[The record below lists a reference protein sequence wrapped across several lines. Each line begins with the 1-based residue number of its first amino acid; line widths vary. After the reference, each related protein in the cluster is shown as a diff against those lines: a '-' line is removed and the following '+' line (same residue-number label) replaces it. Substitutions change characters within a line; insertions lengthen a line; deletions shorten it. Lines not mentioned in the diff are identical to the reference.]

1 MSCHID
7 ELRPSDTN
15 AITLEL
21 AQGTRI
27 SRLFYGA
34 LEEPGLDRQT
44 SELSSNMEGVVFE
57 RVISTE
63 ERVEEAIE
71 EGEREREAME
81 KGEREGEAE
90 AEAEAIEEG
99 EREGEAME
107 KGEVERE
114 AIEEGERE
122 AIEEGEGEGE
132 AMEDE
137 EGGEAMEEGVR
148 EIELGG
154 QGEEMEIVD
163 IEDEG
168 GSSEG
173 RGSQPDSTEEPEEAV
188 ESSESHGSQP
198 DSTEEPEEAV
208 ESSESHGSQ
217 PDSTEEPEEAVE
229 SSESHGSQ
237 PDSTEEPEEAV
248 ESSESHGSQPDSTE
262 EPEESSQSVEREDSF
277 QPPHGDTQ
285 SMSGTGA
292 APLGTRP
299 FSDVHTQ
306 CVRLNNCIQAAASR
320 LQDSSQNNQ
329 RAAERVRLLIQV
341 IPRKPTFPLGKLLLL
356 LCTFVFIP
364 CINIEPNTFYA
375 VLVAHIHR
383 MLCERETVY
392 RDDDWV
398 MNEAMDMHHLQTGG
412 TFMNVLTRKLDDIIV
427 PCLAEIIAFVDR
439 RSNLSLL
446 QIEHSPLSQFWL
458 KMFASKRSEEALR
471 FTDMVT
477 NQKVQMMDE
486 NFACEFPFSWLVKEL
501 LDSLWDSAQSI
512 GGYCL
517 SVCVHVCVCACV
529 RVCVCVCVCLTYVC

>member
-1 MSCHID
+1 MYKTFADLHISISLFSPLFVKESERPCLLIIQCDSGHINGDLIACARYRIYDKRANALLNRSKSHHVTHVVFIIHLPVQVIQSTFVGFQGDPWVSCHID

-34 LEEPGLDRQT
+34 LDEPGLDRQT

-71 EGEREREAME
+71 AGEREGEAME

-90 AEAEAIEEG
+90 AIEEG
-99 EREGEAME
+99 EREGEATE

-132 AMEDE
+132 TMEDE
-137 EGGEAMEEGVR
+137 EGGEAMEEGDR

-188 ESSESHGSQP
+188 ESSEGHGSQP
-198 DSTEEPEEAV
+198 DSIEEPV

-229 SSESHGSQ
+229 SSESR
-237 PDSTEEPEEAV
+237 
-248 ESSESHGSQPDSTE
+248 GSQPDSTE

-285 SMSGTGA
+285 SMSGTSA

-356 LCTFVFIP
+356 LCRLF
-364 CINIEPNTFYA
+364 
-375 VLVAHIHR
+375 
-383 MLCERETVY
+383 
-392 RDDDWV
+392 
-398 MNEAMDMHHLQTGG
+398 
-412 TFMNVLTRKLDDIIV
+412 
-427 PCLAEIIAFVDR
+427 
-439 RSNLSLL
+439 S
-446 QIEHSPLSQFWL
+446 
-458 KMFASKRSEEALR
+458 
-471 FTDMVT
+471 
-477 NQKVQMMDE
+477 
-486 NFACEFPFSWLVKEL
+486 FP
-501 LDSLWDSAQSI
+501 I
-512 GGYCL
+512 Y
-517 SVCVHVCVCACV
+517 
-529 RVCVCVCVCLTYVC
+529 T

>member
-1 MSCHID
+1 MKESERPCLLIIQCDSGHINRDLIACARYRIYDKRANALLNRSKSHHVTHVVFIVHLPVQVFQSTFVGFQGDPWVSCHID

-71 EGEREREAME
+71 EGEREGEAME
-81 KGEREGEAE
+81 NGERDGE
-90 AEAEAIEEG
+90 AEAEAIEER

-107 KGEVERE
+107 KGEREAMENGEREGEEIEEGEAEAEAIEEREREGEAMEKGEREAMENGEREGEEIEEGEAEAEAIEEREREGEAMEKGERE

-122 AIEEGEGEGE
+122 AVEEGEGEREAIEEGEGE

-137 EGGEAMEEGVR
+137 EGGEAMEEGVG

-173 RGSQPDSTEEPEEAV
+173 
-188 ESSESHGSQP
+188 HGSQP

-208 ESSESHGSQ
+208 ESSEGHGSQPDSTEEAVESSESRDSQ

-229 SSESHGSQ
+229 SSESR
-237 PDSTEEPEEAV
+237 
-248 ESSESHGSQPDSTE
+248 GSQPDSTE
-262 EPEESSQSVEREDSF
+262 EPEESSQSVEREDSS

-306 CVRLNNCIQAAASR
+306 CVRLNSCIQAAASR

-329 RAAERVRLLIQV
+329 RVAERVRLLIQV

-356 LCTFVFIP
+356 LCRLFSFPVHRTQHILCCSCGP
-364 CINIEPNTFYA
+364 HPPYA
-375 VLVAHIHR
+375 V
-383 MLCERETVY
+383 
-392 RDDDWV
+392 
-398 MNEAMDMHHLQTGG
+398 
-412 TFMNVLTRKLDDIIV
+412 
-427 PCLAEIIAFVDR
+427 
-439 RSNLSLL
+439 
-446 QIEHSPLSQFWL
+446 
-458 KMFASKRSEEALR
+458 
-471 FTDMVT
+471 
-477 NQKVQMMDE
+477 
-486 NFACEFPFSWLVKEL
+486 
-501 LDSLWDSAQSI
+501 
-512 GGYCL
+512 
-517 SVCVHVCVCACV
+517 
-529 RVCVCVCVCLTYVC
+529 